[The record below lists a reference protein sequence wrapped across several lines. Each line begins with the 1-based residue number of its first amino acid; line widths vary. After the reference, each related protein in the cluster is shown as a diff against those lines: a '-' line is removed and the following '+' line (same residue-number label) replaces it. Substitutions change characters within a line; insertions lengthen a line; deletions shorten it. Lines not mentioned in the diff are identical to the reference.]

1 VNKNYELWIYRPEKC
16 IFPIFCVCIL
26 LLLLDARRSRWL
38 NIKRQLAHANLRHV
52 SSGPCRLTT
61 MWAAGCEF
69 NKSGSP
75 RTRITDSHPLGR
87 LGKFESPARLAK
99 LPQVAGVSSLV
110 SLFFLGQG
118 LAEIFC
124 TQIMPWVPGIAQKG
138 THRTLEGIKP
148 TDWRPKPFHTHT
160 QLSSGTT
167 VAFYL
172 CEWLSFKC
180 LKINFIVFPAQ
191 GRIRIRIRI
200 RNGAYA

>member
-1 VNKNYELWIYRPEKC
+1 MNKNYELWIYRPEKC

-110 SLFFLGQG
+110 SLFF
-118 LAEIFC
+118 
-124 TQIMPWVPGIAQKG
+124 WV
-138 THRTLEGIKP
+138 R
-148 TDWRPKPFHTHT
+148 DWRKYFVPK
-160 QLSSGTT
+160 
-167 VAFYL
+167 L
-172 CEWLSFKC
+172 CRECQASHKKEPIGPSKESNRLTEGPNRST
-180 LKINFIVFPAQ
+180 
-191 GRIRIRIRI
+191 RI
-200 RNGAYA
+200 RNYPRGQLSPFICAND